1 MNRQATQATD
11 KLIIGDPV
19 VAQRIRTLLLD
30 LATDNWPRA
39 LRDIELLYRAVQ
51 PDSTRA
57 DWDDLETP
65 LAAALVYSEDNGTLL
80 ERICH
85 GPDREGNCPLASDDE
100 LVACAGKRVA
110 MGGWDLPI
118 AKDARR
124 CPLAGLGLFNG

>member
-1 MNRQATQATD
+1 MSHATKQATSA
-11 KLIIGDPV
+11 LVIADPV
-19 VAQRIRTLLLD
+19 LAHQIRLLLLD

-39 LRDIELLYRAVQ
+39 LRDVALLYRTVH
-51 PDSTRA
+51 PDAPSTELE
-57 DWDDLETP
+57 DLETP
-65 LAAALVYSEDNGTLL
+65 PAAALVYSEDNGTFV

-85 GPDREGNCPLASDDE
+85 GPDEGGNCPLGSNGD

-118 AKDARR
+118 AQDARR